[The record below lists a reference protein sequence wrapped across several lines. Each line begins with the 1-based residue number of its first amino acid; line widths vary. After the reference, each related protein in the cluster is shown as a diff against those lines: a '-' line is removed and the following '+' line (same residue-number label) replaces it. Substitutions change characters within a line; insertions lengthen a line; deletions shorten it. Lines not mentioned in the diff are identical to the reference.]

1 MKLVVV
7 VAGPNTGEIV
17 NRMNTGVVVNNEDTG
32 VGLIPHTHSLYDLVV
47 VGSCGRG

>member
-7 VAGPNTGEIV
+7 VAGLNTGEIV
-17 NRMNTGVVVNNEDTG
+17 NRMNTGAVVNRVNTG
-32 VGLIPHTHSLYDLVV
+32 VGLIPLTHSLYDLVV